1 MVELERSLKEQVWAN
16 EHSMFFKELQ
26 DKIQRNDQIWKSWI
40 DEDQPENTPIP
51 DYEDKIN
58 ADQTIGH
65 FIHLCLVRALRQDRT
80 ILASEQFIKDVLG
93 EEYI

>member
-1 MVELERSLKEQVWAN
+1 LKALSKHKFAN

-58 ADQTIGH
+58 AD
-65 FIHLCLVRALRQDRT
+65 
-80 ILASEQFIKDVLG
+80 
-93 EEYI
+93 

>member
-1 MVELERSLKEQVWAN
+1 LNLKALSKHKFAN

-58 ADQTIGH
+58 AD
-65 FIHLCLVRALRQDRT
+65 
-80 ILASEQFIKDVLG
+80 
-93 EEYI
+93 